1 MILAFFWFLL
11 GGSGFTWNIM
21 KKYKNYYCTS
31 KDKLVSNELFS
42 VYFNKNFTVAKTK
55 IEEDEDMY
63 RFYESNNYRPH
74 QTIQNTLTDKIY
86 FISRKLMLYF
96 KYKTIEPYVSSKS
109 ILDYGCG
116 NGEFLNYVS
125 KRGLNGVGVEK
136 SNHSQKI
143 CKKKDLKVFPTIQGL
158 TNKRF
163 DIISLWH
170 VLEHVSNPSKT
181 ISSLSTILSNR
192 GHFVIAVP
200 NIQSIDS
207 QVFKSEWAALDVPRH
222 IWHFTAQGLIG
233 LFKKQGYVLIKK
245 RPLILD
251 AYYISLLSAKR
262 KKLIFPWLVSI
273 LIGTISNLIAIFS
286 GNFSSNI
293 FIFRRS

>member
-1 MILAFFWFLL
+1 
-11 GGSGFTWNIM
+11 M
-21 KKYKNYYCTS
+21 KEFKNYYCTS
-31 KDKLVSNELFS
+31 KDTLVSNELFS
-42 VYFNKNFTVAKTK
+42 VYFNKNFSVAKTK

-63 RFYESNNYRPH
+63 RFYKSNNYTPH
-74 QTIQNTLTDKIY
+74 QTVQNTLTDKIY
-86 FISRKLMLYF
+86 FISRNVMLYF
-96 KYKTIEPYVSSKS
+96 KYKTIEPYFPLKN

-116 NGEFLNYVS
+116 NGEFLKYVS
-125 KRGLNGVGVEK
+125 MRGMNGIGVEK
-136 SNHSQKI
+136 SNHSQRI
-143 CKKKDLKVFPTIQGL
+143 CEKKDLKVFPTIKDL

-181 ISSLSTILSNR
+181 ISALSSLLSNR
-192 GHFVIAVP
+192 GYFIIAVP

-207 QVFKSEWAALDVPRH
+207 QIFKSEWAGLDVPRH
-222 IWHFTAQGLIG
+222 IWHFTPQGLID

-251 AYYISLLSAKR
+251 AYYISLLSARR

-286 GNFSSNI
+286 GNFSSSI
-293 FIFRRS
+293 FIFKRH